1 MIEFDDAGIGCPILG
16 ELFVARRV
24 ETNEMVVRFVSV
36 EEKQHTHL
44 SMILLKMLQ
53 QLKGRKEEE
62 IFICRGHVFHNF
74 ARNLEKS
81 GYKVKR
87 GVIRSITNDIAED
100 SFLEALRNI
109 GLPKSIIVHKR
120 DFARFHQEVMLW
132 YSTFYKGQNIIKK
145 KKKLTQLDFVMN
157 RVCHHPNLVAQL
169 FEMNKEEVCS

>member
-16 ELFVARRV
+16 ELYVARRV

-36 EEKQHTHL
+36 EEKQNTHL
-44 SMILLKMLQ
+44 TLILFKMLQ
-53 QLKGRKEEE
+53 DLKGRKEEE

-74 ARNLEKS
+74 ARSLEKS
-81 GYKVKR
+81 GYKATR

-109 GLPKSIIVHKR
+109 GLPNSIVVHNR

-132 YSTFYKGQNIIKK
+132 YSTFYKGQNILKK

-169 FEMNKEEVCS
+169 FEMNKEEVCL

>member
-16 ELFVARRV
+16 ELYVARRV

-36 EEKQHTHL
+36 EEKQNTHL
-44 SMILLKMLQ
+44 SLILFKMLQ
-53 QLKGRKEEE
+53 DLKGRKEED

-74 ARNLEKS
+74 ARSLENS

-100 SFLEALRNI
+100 SFLEELYKI
-109 GLPKSIIVHKR
+109 GLPTSILVHDR

-132 YSTFYKGQNIIKK
+132 YSTFYKGHNILKK
-145 KKKLTQLDFVMN
+145 KKKLTPLDFVMN
-157 RVCHHPNLVAQL
+157 RVCHHPNLVAHL